1 MTTTPAR
8 TDIEQRVFRVVT
20 ETFPQVSD
28 ALSHQTMLKRDLGA
42 DSLQLIAF
50 MIALDAE
57 FDAEFAAEDIPRTDV
72 TLAWVCDFVLATMQG
87 VPTERT

>member
-1 MTTTPAR
+1 MVTITAPA
-8 TDIEQRVFRVVT
+8 DIEQRVFRVAA
-20 ETFPQVSD
+20 ETFPQASNT
-28 ALSHQTMLKRDLGA
+28 LTRQTTLKRDLGA
-42 DSLQLIAF
+42 DSMQIIAF

-87 VPTERT
+87 ATAERT